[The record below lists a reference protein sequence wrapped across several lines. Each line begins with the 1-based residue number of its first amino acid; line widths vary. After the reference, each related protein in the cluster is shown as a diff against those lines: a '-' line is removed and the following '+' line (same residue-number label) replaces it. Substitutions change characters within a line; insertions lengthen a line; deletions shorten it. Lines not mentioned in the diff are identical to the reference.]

1 MRADID
7 GFVVHVEP
15 AGEASANRTGLG
27 PIAITDAVV
36 VLKPFWDLV
45 VG

>member
-1 MRADID
+1 MRMDID

-15 AGEASANRTGLG
+15 AGEASANRIGPG
-27 PIAITDAVV
+27 PIAMTDTVI
-36 VLKPFWDLV
+36 VLQPFRDLV